1 MSVEKK
7 SSGVWQISPDPPAR
21 RRRRNAPRLPPAE
34 RREQLLDAALRVVAG
49 GGLAQLTMQEVARQ
63 AGVAKPVLYAMYPT
77 APELI
82 GALLHREHSRGMAQV
97 RAAMPDTVRGTDP
110 DEEYLAAVMAFLA
123 AVAADTERWRLILM
137 PSEGAPSDYRELL
150 IAAREQVLAR
160 SVDLLETGIQVRGG
174 PRGADVELLGHV
186 MLGFIETLG
195 RLVLSDPER
204 FPPERLRAT
213 VRALKRTLPR
223 AK

>member
-174 PRGADVELLGHV
+174 PHGADVELLGHV

>member
-34 RREQLLDAALRVVAG
+34 RRAQLLDAALRVVAR
-49 GGLAQLTMQEVARQ
+49 GGLAQLTMQEVAKQ

-82 GALLHREHSRGMAQV
+82 GALLHREHVRGMAQV
-97 RAAMPDTVRGTDP
+97 RAAMPDTVRGT
-110 DEEYLAAVMAFLA
+110 
-123 AVAADTERWRLILM
+123 
-137 PSEGAPSDYRELL
+137 
-150 IAAREQVLAR
+150 
-160 SVDLLETGIQVRGG
+160 GIQVRGG
-174 PRGADVELLGHV
+174 PRGADVELIGHV
-186 MLGFIETLG
+186 MLGFIETMG

-204 FPPERLRAT
+204 FPPEHLRAT
-213 VRALKRTLPR
+213 VRALGRTLPR
-223 AK
+223 EK